1 MFLFYELISSILIEF
16 INSILLQCTYNLLNY
31 DLVCDLISKK
41 DVLYWLNIYNFIYYL
56 FYKWIK
62 NFLINLYFY
71 MIQFFLVFIY
81 NNMPNKFIKSSIY
94 YILLKKITWQEKSYK
109 LLKYLK
115 INRLWRNW
123 YQFYYID
130 YLKILF
136 FLFCFIIFIL
146 MWKRKSTYK
155 LRFFIGNFIK
165 FYLLSLFF
173 SFIFVYMFS
182 NTFIGICL
190 SLFLSFLFILLT
202 LN

>member
-1 MFLFYELISSILIEF
+1 MFFFYELISSILIEF

-41 DVLYWLNIYNFIYYL
+41 DVLYWFNIYNFIYYL

-94 YILLKKITWQEKSYK
+94 YILLKKTTWQEKSYK
-109 LLKYLK
+109 LLKYVK
-115 INRLWRNW
+115 INKWWKIW
-123 YQFYYID
+123 YHFYYID

-190 SLFLSFLFILLT
+190 SLFLSFLCILLT